1 MTGAGSDRRI
11 VSVPL
16 FLNGE
21 GMRGGRVHP
30 HIAHYPFL
38 GQATTAPRY
47 RFYVYEDRFPAL
59 WPVADGGVSVPGE
72 LVELPLESVRDEFL
86 PVEPPELELGVV
98 ELADGSAALAVMLRP
113 DVHARGTG
121 LVDISDYGG
130 WRAYLQEREA
140 R

>member
-1 MTGAGSDRRI
+1 MTGADPDRGA
-11 VSVPL
+11 VKVPL

-21 GMRGGRVHP
+21 GMRGGRVYP
-30 HIAHYPFL
+30 SIAHHRFL
-38 GQATTAPRY
+38 GEARTSPRY

-72 LVELPLESVRDEFL
+72 LIELPLEAVRDEFL

-98 ELADGSAALAVMLRP
+98 ELADGSASLAVVLRP
-113 DVHARGTG
+113 DVQARGRG

-130 WRAYLQEREA
+130 WRAYLER